1 MDFSSERAF
10 LGQMQSLH
18 ASGGDLNAFIH
29 ADYGTR
35 LHHAARRGWCAGIE
49 FLCTHGAD
57 VNGKDQYWTP
67 LHCAA
72 LDGHCDAAVLLLDAG
87 ARVGDPISDGW
98 TALHWAADS
107 GHTNM
112 CQLLLCRGASLDAR
126 DECDNDPEALARR
139 HGHTATA
146 DFLAAVR
153 AAGGWWGHVDA
164 QAAPQRRALLVLRRA
179 LPALR
184 ARRAAAP
191 WNDRLLERLFVD
203 VPEDVFTAIFAYW
216 SA

>member
-153 AAGGWWGHVDA
+153 AAGGWRPYIDAPRKELLALRRELPTLFRTGPCRARA
-164 QAAPQRRALLVLRRA
+164 QA
-179 LPALR
+179 
-184 ARRAAAP
+184 
-191 WNDRLLERLFVD
+191 RLFLD
-203 VPEDVFTAIFAYW
+203 TRVPDDVFAYVLAFW
-216 SA
+216 RGPRDL